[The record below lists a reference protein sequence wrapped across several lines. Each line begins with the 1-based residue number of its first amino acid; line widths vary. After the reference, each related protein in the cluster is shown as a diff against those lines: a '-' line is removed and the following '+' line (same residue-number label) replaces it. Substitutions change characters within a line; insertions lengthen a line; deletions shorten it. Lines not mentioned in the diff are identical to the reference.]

1 MNASIIDMQCLK
13 SFYIGQSM
21 RESLILKDLWLL
33 QVQKFNK
40 I

>member
-1 MNASIIDMQCLK
+1 MQCLK

-21 RESLILKDLWLL
+21 REALILKDLWLL